1 MRTKTQFT
9 FPKLTTLAA
18 AAALTMAFGAQAQS
32 FGGSPTT
39 NSTTTTTT
47 TTPAT
52 PSATTKDAATLD
64 AAFIRADANADGAL
78 SPQEASRMPAIAAK
92 FAELDKNGDGI
103 LSKVEFSTGY
113 LAAP

>member
-9 FPKLTTLAA
+9 STSLTTLVA

-32 FGGSPTT
+32 FGGSTTT
-39 NSTTTTTT
+39 NSTTTTT
-47 TTPAT
+47 PAT
-52 PSATTKDAATLD
+52 PSNSATTKDAATLD

-92 FAELDKNGDGI
+92 FAELDKNGDGL
-103 LSKVEFSTGY
+103 LSKVEFGSGY
-113 LAAP
+113 LAAQ